1 MRRRAFI
8 MLLGGAAAAW
18 PRAARAQQPA
28 IGSVQTADAIPRIGV
43 MMATPE
49 SDPVTQA
56 RVSALRQGLQALG
69 WIEGRNIR
77 IEYRWDIGG
86 PDRAR
91 ASAKELIA
99 LTPNVILPSTTPM
112 LAAVRQ
118 ETQSLP
124 ILFVNVSDP
133 VGTGLVESLARPRG
147 NVTGFT
153 NFEYAIGTKWLQLL
167 KQIAPEVTR
176 VAVIANPRN
185 PNTKLYLSAIEPAAP
200 AAGLDLIMAG
210 VNTAVDIEHAMASF
224 AREPKGGLLVVP
236 DPITI
241 SYRDTI
247 IAQAAQHR
255 LAAVY
260 AYRFFAVS
268 GGLLAYGT
276 DTDDLF
282 RRAASYVDR
291 ILKGAKPGDL
301 PIQQPTKY
309 ELVINIKTARALGI
323 SIPPDLLALA
333 DEVIE

>member
-1 MRRRAFI
+1 MRRREFI
-8 MLLGGAAAAW
+8 FALGGAAAAW
-18 PRAARAQQPA
+18 PVRGRAQPA
-28 IGSVQTADAIPRIGV
+28 DRAPRIGV

-56 RVSALRQGLQALG
+56 RVAALRQGLAALG
-69 WIEGRNIR
+69 WIEGRTIH
-77 IEYRWDIGG
+77 IDYRWNIEA

-91 ASAKELIA
+91 TAAKELLA

-124 ILFVNVSDP
+124 IVFVNVSDP
-133 VGTGLVESLARPRG
+133 IGTGLVESLARPGG
-147 NVTGFT
+147 NITGFT
-153 NFEYAIGTKWLQLL
+153 NFEYAMGSKWLQLL
-167 KQIAPEVTR
+167 KQIAPDVTR
-176 VAVIANPRN
+176 VAAIANPRN

-200 AAGLDLIMAG
+200 GAGLDLIMAG
-210 VNTAVDIEHAMASF
+210 VNTAGDIEQAIASF
-224 AREPKGGLLVVP
+224 AREPKGGLLVIP
-236 DPITI
+236 DPVTI
-241 SYRDTI
+241 NHRDTI
-247 IAQAAQHR
+247 ITQAAKHR

-260 AYRFFAVS
+260 AYRFFAAS

-276 DTDDLF
+276 STEDLF

-291 ILKGAKPGDL
+291 ILKGEKAGDL

-309 ELVINIKTARALGI
+309 ELVINIKTAAALGMTV
-323 SIPPDLLALA
+323 PPDLLALV

>member
-8 MLLGGAAAAW
+8 LALGGAAAAW
-18 PRAARAQQPA
+18 PVRGRAQPA
-28 IGSVQTADAIPRIGV
+28 DRAPRIGV

-56 RVSALRQGLQALG
+56 RVAALRQGLAALG
-69 WIEGRNIR
+69 WIEGRTIR
-77 IEYRWDIGG
+77 IDYRWNIEA

-91 ASAKELIA
+91 TAAKELLA

-124 ILFVNVSDP
+124 IVFVNVSDP
-133 VGTGLVESLARPRG
+133 IGTGLVESLARPGG
-147 NVTGFT
+147 NITGFT
-153 NFEYAIGTKWLQLL
+153 NFEYAMGSKWLQLL
-167 KQIAPEVTR
+167 KQIAPDVTR
-176 VAVIANPRN
+176 VAAIANPRN
-185 PNTKLYLSAIEPAAP
+185 PNTKLYLAAIEPAAP
-200 AAGLDLIMAG
+200 AAGLDLIVAG
-210 VNTAVDIEHAMASF
+210 VNTASDIEHAIASF
-224 AREPKGGLLVVP
+224 AREPKGGLLVIP
-236 DPITI
+236 DPVTI
-241 SYRDTI
+241 NHRDTI
-247 IAQAAQHR
+247 ITQAAKHR

-260 AYRFFAVS
+260 AYRFFAAS

-276 DTDDLF
+276 STEDLF

-291 ILKGAKPGDL
+291 ILKGEKAGDL

-309 ELVINIKTARALGI
+309 ELVINIKTAAALGMTV
-323 SIPPDLLALA
+323 PPDLLALA